1 MFACWTLLSSI
12 KDWRASCLRLSRRAS
27 WWALAVVA
35 LPKAALARLPCC
47 HCYLAHL
54 LAIGPLLLCHCCPSL
69 GQRLGLNLIR
79 PRLGNYIWA
88 KLDHGRSSLPC
99 IVRLTHAGD
108 YCDDTDNRVAG
119 LSRANNDSLDILSHE
134 STSNNYLPLWWS
146 FCNYWLWLF
155 GIARVSAHIESCQ
168 KDKYESIS

>member
-1 MFACWTLLSSI
+1 MQFWTLLSSI
-12 KDWRASCLRLSRRAS
+12 KDWRASWCWLLRRASCWWVSRRAP

-35 LPKAALARLPCC
+35 LPKAALGRLPCC

-54 LAIGPLLLCHCCPSL
+54 LAIGPLLLCHCCPPV

-119 LSRANNDSLDILSHE
+119 HSRANNDSLDILSHK
-134 STSNNYLPLWWS
+134 STSNSYVPLWRGV
-146 FCNYWLWLF
+146 FVTIDCDCLALP
-155 GIARVSAHIESCQ
+155 VSQHI
-168 KDKYESIS
+168 

>member
-1 MFACWTLLSSI
+1 MQFWTLLSSI
-12 KDWRASCLRLSRRAS
+12 KDWRASCWWVSRRAP

-35 LPKAALARLPCC
+35 LPKAALGRLPCC

-54 LAIGPLLLCHCCPSL
+54 LAIGPLLLSCHCCPPL

-119 LSRANNDSLDILSHE
+119 HSRANNDSLDILSHK
-134 STSNNYLPLWWS
+134 STSNSYVPLWRGV
-146 FCNYWLWLF
+146 FVTIDCDCLALP
-155 GIARVSAHIESCQ
+155 VSQHI
-168 KDKYESIS
+168 